1 VNMIRFVILLSTFPR
16 IHVYCQTISNSAIA
30 CHRLR
35 QKPAS
40 TIRLPTAALPSTTR
54 KQDETT

>member
-1 VNMIRFVILLSTFPR
+1 MIRFVILLSTFRR

-40 TIRLPTAALPSTTR
+40 TIRVPERSAAIDTR